1 VVSSDDGLDP
11 RTVVMI
17 LLSVS
22 ILTISILIFEP
33 TISNPYSNYDSQVE
47 NLFEDVLVG
56 LKNMRELQDQTETDL
71 RIVSIQW
78 FIDQEKE
85 KVLEQSEEI
94 NLQDI
99 VYKALFLI
107 PEEYSVSKSRVEQAG
122 RILSAV
128 AGNRLYIV
136 REYFDPEEINPATR
150 TLAHEITHLLQSE
163 FKTPPL
169 RTFDQRQAW
178 ISIIEGDADFT
189 ADMYISIASGPLRY
203 LSPVSESIDKIKS
216 FPYQY
221 GSGFIST
228 VFDKGGWSM
237 VNSVY
242 EEPPS
247 STEEILHSQVYFAEE
262 ESFIKLDPLFP
273 ESDEWKRIL
282 TDTYGE
288 YFIRIMLEKW
298 IESDESFEAARGWGG
313 DTLSLF
319 QNNGDYLVTWRIN
332 WDSARDS
339 NEFYDAYQ
347 QKILVI
353 GAEEV
358 ENGLYKTE
366 NYYISIVKSD
376 KLTEI
381 AISKSKLAISSIQ
394 N

>member
-1 VVSSDDGLDP
+1 VVSNDDGLDP
-11 RTVVMI
+11 KTVIMI

-22 ILTISILIFEP
+22 ILAVAILFFEP

-47 NLFEDVLVG
+47 NLFEDVLIG

-85 KVLEQSEEI
+85 KVIEQSEAI

-107 PEEYSVSKSRVEQAG
+107 PEEYSVSKSRIEQAG

-136 REYFDPEEINPATR
+136 REYFDPKEIKPATR

-163 FKTPPL
+163 FTNPPL

-189 ADMYISIASGPLRY
+189 ADMYVSIASGPLRY

-262 ESFIKLDPLFP
+262 ESFIKIDPLSP
-273 ESDEWKRIL
+273 ESKEWKRIL

-319 QNNGDYLVTWRIN
+319 QNNGSYLVTWRIN
-332 WDSARDS
+332 WDSEKDS
-339 NEFYDAYQ
+339 NEFYDAYRQ
-347 QKILVI
+347 EILII

-376 KLTEI
+376 KLIEI
-381 AISKSKLAISSIQ
+381 AISKSKLAISSIR